1 MSLAQLAERLLKV
14 SGPDLTPLRTSR
26 DFRLV
31 FAGSGISAVGS
42 YVTYVA
48 IPYQVYLLTGDPLL
62 VGLLG
67 LCEITPLLVMAL
79 VGGALADY
87 TDRRRLV
94 IIGEAAFA
102 TLTVALLVHAA
113 LGSPYLWLLFVA
125 AALTATID
133 GVQRPAMDAMVPRLV
148 QPTQIPAAMVLNTL
162 RGNVAWLAGPALGG
176 VLLAT
181 VPLPWVFA
189 VDLATFAVSLAC
201 FGAIRPVPP
210 PPAADRPSLRTVG
223 AGLRYAVRRP
233 ELLGTY
239 LVDINAMLFG
249 FAQALYPF
257 VAEDLGG
264 PAVLGLLYAAP
275 SAGSLLATLF
285 SRWTNRVHRHGLAVT
300 LAAAAWGAATVG
312 FGLSRALWLA
322 LLFLALAGAADMI
335 SGLFRSVIWNQTIPD
350 HMRGRL
356 AGIEMLSYTIGPTL
370 GNARAGATAR
380 FTGIGGSIVSGG
392 ILCLAGT
399 VALAAALPAFLRY
412 DGREGLKRKL
422 AEDEAWA
429 AAAAE
434 RGLVGERGIVGE
446 RGLVGERGIV
456 GDRGIV
462 GEPGPVHGR
471 G

>member
-1 MSLAQLAERLLKV
+1 VRL
-14 SGPDLTPLRTSR
+14 GPDLTPLRR
-26 DFRLV
+26 YPDFRRF
-31 FAGSGISAVGS
+31 FAGAGISAIGS

-48 IPYQVYLLTGDPLL
+48 IPYQVYLLTDDPLL

-67 LCEITPLLVMAL
+67 LCEITPLLVMAF

-87 TDRRRLV
+87 ADRRRLV
-94 IIGEAAFA
+94 LFGEAAFA
-102 TLTVALLVHAA
+102 VLTAVLLLHAA
-113 LGSPYLWLLFVA
+113 LGSPYLWLLFVV
-125 AALTATID
+125 AALSATVD

-148 QPTQIPAAMVLNTL
+148 APGEIPAAMVLNTL
-162 RGNVAWLAGPALGG
+162 RGNIAWLTGPALGG

-189 VDLATFAVSLAC
+189 LDLSTFVVSIAC
-201 FGAIRPVPP
+201 IAAMAPVPP

-239 LVDINAMLFG
+239 LVDINAMFFG

-257 VAEDLGG
+257 VAEQLGG

-300 LAAAAWGAATVG
+300 LAAGAWGAAIVG
-312 FGLSRALWLA
+312 FGLSRTLWLA
-322 LLFLALAGAADMI
+322 LLFLMLAGASDMI

-350 HMRGRL
+350 HIRGRL

-370 GNARAGATAR
+370 GSARAGATAR
-380 FTGIGGSIVSGG
+380 LTGAFGSIAWGG
-392 ILCLAGT
+392 ALCLVGT
-399 VALAAALPAFLRY
+399 VALAAAMPAFLRY
-412 DGREGLKRKL
+412 DGREGLAKKT

-429 AAAAE
+429 ARSANRTPAVEA
-434 RGLVGERGIVGE
+434 GA
-446 RGLVGERGIV
+446 
-456 GDRGIV
+456 
-462 GEPGPVHGR
+462 
-471 G
+471 